1 MRRQGMNNER
11 VKQQNR
17 ALILRYINEN
27 GPVSRKDIAIATGL
41 TPASITQITT
51 QLIIE
56 GILVETGTEE
66 GKQTGAG
73 RKKVLLDIDATSS
86 LVCTVN
92 IESRDTT
99 AGICDLKGMPVKGV
113 SGSGLLRR
121 IDTNRQM
128 APEDF
133 LRQIAQVCSQLIADL
148 GEENRKKLAAVSVGI
163 AGAVDPERGV
173 SLHAYGI
180 WNRSVDIKSVLEDEL
195 DLPVMI
201 ENNVEAFAQAEI
213 LYGTGR
219 RSDDLMIIKWGP
231 GVGSTIVTGGKVY
244 KGRRGKTAEL
254 GHMIVTKNGKPC
266 SCGRRGCLETE
277 VSYRALQAGLEFRPE
292 EFGQRYEQADP
303 KAAAFIDAAIDLFAR
318 SIVNAATI
326 VAPGRI
332 VLAGDLFESPVI
344 RGKLISAC
352 SSYDRAFGEKR
363 ILHTT
368 LAGREGYVGPA
379 AVFAMTR
386 LN

>member
-27 GPVSRKDIAIATGL
+27 GPVSRKDIAIDTGL
-41 TPASITQITT
+41 TPASITQITN
-51 QLIIE
+51 QLITE
-56 GILVETGTEE
+56 GLLVETGTEE
-66 GKQTGAG
+66 SRHTGAG
-73 RKKVLLDIDATSS
+73 RKKVLLDIDAGSS

-99 AGICDLKGMPVKGV
+99 AAICDLKGRPVKGK
-113 SGSGLLRR
+113 SGRELLRKVGTDR
-121 IDTNRQM
+121 EK
-128 APEDF
+128 APEDH
-133 LRQIAQVCSQLIADL
+133 LRQIAALGRQLIAEL
-148 GEENRKKLAAVSVGI
+148 EEEDKKKLAAVSVGI

-180 WNRSVDIKSVLEDEL
+180 WNRSVDVKSVLEDEL
-195 DLPVMI
+195 ELPVMI
-201 ENNVEAFAQAEI
+201 ENNVEAFAEAEI

-219 RSDDLMIIKWGP
+219 RNDDLLIIKWGP
-231 GVGSTIVTGGKVY
+231 GVGSTIVSGGKVY

-254 GHMIVTKNGKPC
+254 GHMIVTRNGKPC
-266 SCGRRGCLETE
+266 GCGRKGCLETE
-277 VSYRALQAGLEFRPE
+277 VSYRALQACLQFEPE
-292 EFGQRYEQADP
+292 EFGERYL
-303 KAAAFIDAAIDLFAR
+303 AAGKEEAASIDAAIDLFAR
-318 SIVNAATI
+318 CIVNAATI
-326 VAPGRI
+326 VAPSRI
-332 VLAGDLFESPVI
+332 VLAGDLFESDVI
-344 RGKLISAC
+344 RGKLIRAC

-368 LAGREGYVGPA
+368 LSGREGYAGPA

-386 LN
+386 LG